1 MIATIR
7 AEWRKS
13 RFRPAF
19 LVAAG
24 IISALTILVYG
35 VNWYL
40 ALNPGSARTDRAIVS
55 ILTLYP
61 DQFVNNVMGAAFPIG
76 AAMAIVVG
84 ALFAGSE
91 FGWGTMKTMFT
102 QRPGRLTVWTG
113 RVVVFA
119 AWMLV
124 LTVVLFATGAAM
136 SVIVASFQ
144 GHAIA
149 WPAAIDL
156 LKGLSAVWLIFF
168 VNGAIGM
175 ALGTLLRQGAAALGI
190 GLIYVL
196 AVEIIAVRFIGLINN
211 GAYKWVT
218 DQFVN
223 QNATALTRSFT
234 SPAFATGVPSASTI
248 TAEHAVLVLV
258 AYGVGLVIVAAGLLR
273 FRDVT

>member
-1 MIATIR
+1 MIAAIR

-19 LVAAG
+19 LVASGTIA
-24 IISALTILVYG
+24 ALTALIYG
-35 VNWYL
+35 LDWYL
-40 ALNPGSARTDRAIVS
+40 ALHPNAAGDRAVN

-61 DQFVNNVMGAAFPIG
+61 DQFVNQVMGAAFPVG

-91 FGWGTMKTMFT
+91 FGWSTLKTMFT
-102 QRPGRLTVWTG
+102 QGPGRLTVWAG
-113 RVVVFA
+113 RIVVFA
-119 AWMLV
+119 AWMFIITLV
-124 LTVVLFATGAAM
+124 LFGVGAASSM
-136 SVIVASFQ
+136 VVALFQ

-156 LKGLSAVWLIFF
+156 AKGIGAIWLIFF

-175 ALGTLLRQGAAALGI
+175 AIGTLLRQPAAALGI

-196 AVEIIAVRFIGLINN
+196 AVEIIAVRFIDLINN
-211 GAYKWVT
+211 GAYKGLT

-223 QNATALTRSFT
+223 QNATALAHSFT
-234 SPAFATGVPSASTI
+234 SAAFGKVLPATI
-248 TAEHAVLVLV
+248 TAEHAVLVLA
-258 AYGVGLVIVAAGLLR
+258 AYGIGLVVLAAGLLR
-273 FRDVT
+273 LRDVT

>member
-1 MIATIR
+1 MIATIK

-19 LVAAG
+19 LVSAG
-24 IISALTILVYG
+24 IIAAITILNYMLD
-35 VNWYL
+35 WYL
-40 ALNPGSARTDRAIVS
+40 AVHPNTAGDRAVN

-61 DQFVNNVMGAAFPIG
+61 DQFVNQVMGAAFPVG

-124 LTVVLFATGAAM
+124 MTVVLFATGAAM

-144 GHAIA
+144 GHAIT

-223 QNATALTRSFT
+223 QNATALTRTFT
-234 SPAFATGVPSASTI
+234 S
-248 TAEHAVLVLV
+248 
-258 AYGVGLVIVAAGLLR
+258 
-273 FRDVT
+273 